1 MSIEV
6 NDRSR
11 NELRAV
17 QRRFRALP
25 RDLKNNLRK
34 AQRSQIGPI
43 WKAEVDTARA
53 SGDVVHAQ
61 ERTFASGTR
70 VRAGLPATLVAGGSN
85 RRLSGGATP
94 SDLAR
99 PMEFGTN
106 RKEHYTRYRRRSP
119 NGGTHVVERRASRQ
133 IRLRRSQG
141 YIVYPAVSQTIPR
154 LIGVWVV
161 DGAQKSIERALEG
174 R

>member
-1 MSIEV
+1 MIEV
-6 NDRSR
+6 DRASR
-11 NELRAV
+11 DHLRAV
-17 QRRFRALP
+17 QRRFRQLP
-25 RDLKNNLRK
+25 RELKADLRK
-34 AQRSQIGPI
+34 AQRTQIGTI
-43 WKAEVDTARA
+43 WKAEVDKARGA
-53 SGDVVHAQ
+53 GSVVHVQ
-61 ERTFASGTR
+61 GVTFAAGTR
-70 VRAGLPATLVAGGSN
+70 VRAGLPAVLVAGASN
-85 RRLSGGATP
+85 RKMRGGAAP

-133 IRLRRSQG
+133 IRLRRRQG

-161 DGAQKSIERALEG
+161 DGVQKSIERALEG